1 LRAGVSSFGVGGT
14 NVHLV
19 VEEYPMKPK
28 VSGHSRPYNFLW
40 SAASDNS
47 LKGYETKL
55 VGVTIKISSSTSR
68 CGLSLSKTRDLF
80 NHRSFTIAK
89 CTC

>member
-68 CGLSLSKTRDLF
+68 CGLSPVKPGIYLIIEVLQSSKM
-80 NHRSFTIAK
+80 HS
-89 CTC
+89 